1 MKWILF
7 PVAMA
12 AMATSASAQ
21 VNGMGKFQV
30 GIGLGL
36 GVHAT
41 HSEQE
46 AHFAGFTLKDSQKDG
61 AITVTVPLEAQVG
74 LSDEVSIGLYL
85 EPGSYLDSAD
95 AHPNKLFILGISPRL
110 YVVNKE
116 RFALYLNADV
126 GFSRLRISEMRQG
139 AISYNDRYA
148 GGHFRLGIASQWYFG
163 DAVGIHFGLK
173 YADHSF
179 NWKER
184 DPAPW
189 TLNIAQ
195 YYAKLKTSG
204 VQFQVGLQV
213 KI

>member
-7 PVAMA
+7 LLSMA
-12 AMATSASAQ
+12 AAASSAPAQ
-21 VNGMGKFQV
+21 VNGMGKFQF
-30 GIGLGL
+30 GLGLGL

-41 HSEQE
+41 HFEQE
-46 AHFAGFTLKDSQKDG
+46 AHFAGYTLRDSQKDD

-74 LSDEVSIGLYL
+74 LSDDVSVGLYL

-95 AHPNKLFILGISPRL
+95 AHPNKLILVGLSPRL
-110 YVVNKE
+110 YVVNKD
-116 RFALYLNADV
+116 RFALHLNADV
-126 GFSRLRISEMRQG
+126 GFSHLRISGMRQG
-139 AISYNDRYA
+139 AILYNDRYA
-148 GGHFRLGIASQWYFG
+148 GGHFRLGIASQWFFG
-163 DAVGIHFGLK
+163 NAVGIHIGLK

-204 VQFQVGLQV
+204 VQFQVGFQV